1 MAEWFVRET
10 QNLLSAIGRRSNLIL
25 AEFLLVL
32 ALFLF
37 FLIAFSR
44 DAFFVFS
51 LVFTKR
57 SFASVFNFYE
67 AKLCL
72 CV

>member
-1 MAEWFVRET
+1 MAEWLVRET
-10 QNLLSAIGRRSNLIL
+10 QNLLSAIGRRSNLIPSRVF
-25 AEFLLVL
+25 ASSI
-32 ALFLF
+32 
-37 FLIAFSR
+37 LISVFSYC
-44 DAFFVFS
+44 FFVFS